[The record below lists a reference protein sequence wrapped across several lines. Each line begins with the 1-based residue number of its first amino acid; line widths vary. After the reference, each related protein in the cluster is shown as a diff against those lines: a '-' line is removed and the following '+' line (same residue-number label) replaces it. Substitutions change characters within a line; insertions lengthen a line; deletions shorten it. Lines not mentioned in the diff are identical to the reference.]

1 MSAPPPRSRRPL
13 SDGWQLHLVDAG
25 DGAPDGLPA
34 TPLPAVVPGTVHQDL
49 LRAGLIPD
57 PDVGT
62 NEAEQHWVGRSTW
75 AYTSTLEWQPADA
88 DRVELVCEG
97 LDTVASVHLNGEELG
112 GTRNMH
118 RRHRFD
124 VTDRLRVGDND
135 LRIVFH
141 PVHEEVDRV
150 REEVG
155 TLPATE
161 AAHYPYVRKMACN
174 FGWDWGPV
182 LVTAGIWRDIGLESW
197 STARFD
203 QVRPLASLDGDTG
216 VVDVHVTVER
226 RSEGAG
232 DLRVRAILGETVV
245 TGAVDGEAGHV
256 RLTVPDVRRWWP
268 TGHGEQPR
276 YEVTIELLDGV
287 TVLDRLER
295 RLGFRTVEVREEP
308 DASGHRWAIVVNGRR
323 IPIRGFN
330 WIPDRP
336 FPSEVPRD
344 RYRRR
349 IGQALEA
356 NANLLRVWGGG
367 IYEAPDLYEACDR
380 SGVLVWQDFL
390 FACAAYPET
399 AEYRA
404 EVAAEAR
411 QAIVDRCHHPSLV
424 LWNGNNECTWGF
436 SDWGWQQVLG
446 GRPWG
451 GHYYGELLPRLVA
464 ELDPTRPYLPGSP
477 SSGDLGSPPNDDARG
492 PSHLWDVWN
501 ERDYLHYRDRSPA
514 FVAEFGYCGPPT
526 WATLRRAV
534 PAGALTLDDP
544 TVLHHQRAEGGARK
558 LRRGLA
564 EHFPEVADED
574 DWLWLAQL
582 NQARALT
589 VGVDHLRGLERC
601 SGAVVWQLNDCWP
614 VISWAA
620 IDGDE
625 RRKPVWYALRDAF
638 APRRVTVQPDGDGL
652 ALIAVNDRVE
662 GWPARVRVRRVGF
675 DGTVHAEADLGLEAE
690 GVSTARTPLPEQ
702 LAVPADPRRELL
714 VADVDGAPRSTW
726 FWLRD
731 RDLVYPRAAWETEV
745 TPSAGGLRLRV
756 TATTL
761 VRDLA
766 VFPDRLLVGGRPL
779 GPDAVASDLLVT
791 LLPGESVELR
801 VTGAATEH
809 ADAIVRR
816 PVLRA
821 VNDLDALVGPG

>member
-13 SDGWQLHLVDAG
+13 SDGWQLHLVASG

-75 AYTSTLEWQPADA
+75 AYTSAVEWQPADA
-88 DRVELVCEG
+88 DRVELVCDG
-97 LDTVASVHLNGEELG
+97 LDTVASVRLNGEELG

-124 VTDRLRVGDND
+124 VTDRLLVGDND

-141 PVHEEVDRV
+141 PVHEEVNRV
-150 REEVG
+150 REQVG

-174 FGWDWGPV
+174 FGWDWGPA

-226 RSEGAG
+226 CSEGAG
-232 DLRVRAILGETVV
+232 DLRVRATLGETVV
-245 TGAVDGEAGHV
+245 TGAVDGEAGHI

-308 DASGHRWAIVVNGRR
+308 DAAGHRWEIVVNGRR

-399 AEYRA
+399 AGYRA

-436 SDWGWQQVLG
+436 HDWGWQQVLG

-534 PAGALTLDDP
+534 PAGALTLDNP
-544 TVLHHQRAEGGARK
+544 TVLHHQRAQDGPAK

-625 RRKPVWYALRDAF
+625 RRKPLWYALRGAF
-638 APRRVTVQPDGDGL
+638 APRRVIVQPDADGL

-675 DGTVHAEADLGLEAE
+675 DGTVHARANLELVTGA
-690 GVSTARTPLPEQ
+690 VSTARAPLPGE

-714 VADVDGAPRSTW
+714 LADVDGVPRSTW

-731 RDLVYPRAAWETEV
+731 RDLAYPRAAWETESRRARTGCGCASRRGRSFGTSQSSQTGCSSTAARSAP
-745 TPSAGGLRLRV
+745 TPWRPTCSSRCCPGRRSTCWSPARSRSTSTRSCVDPSCGPS
-756 TATTL
+756 TTC
-761 VRDLA
+761 
-766 VFPDRLLVGGRPL
+766 RP
-779 GPDAVASDLLVT
+779 
-791 LLPGESVELR
+791 
-801 VTGAATEH
+801 
-809 ADAIVRR
+809 
-816 PVLRA
+816 
-821 VNDLDALVGPG
+821 